1 LLKNI
6 LYIAGSV
13 VLFFFGMI
21 LYGIILNLKEKTL
34 QEAMEEKKI
43 TLFVRPSIVVDKKNY
58 NLELYEDTTL
68 VKTYKAVFG
77 KSNRINKGSFTDSV
91 TPCGEYVICRID
103 SVSRY
108 HRFLLI
114 NYPNQIDV
122 VEAYKKLWIT
132 KDEYYQI
139 ISNINL
145 GKYPFENLEKY
156 TRIGIH
162 GIGTYDLIFRNL
174 PFTFNWTNGSIA
186 VSNTNIDELFR
197 IVKIGT
203 PVKIKE

>member
-1 LLKNI
+1 M
-6 LYIAGSV
+6 
-13 VLFFFGMI
+13 LFFFGMI